1 MNELPQF
8 NIFDII
14 VLLYLL
20 SGLYHGLRRGLS
32 GELASVL
39 STGLAFVGGWKLYQ
53 PLGDHLL
60 KVSKL
65 SSPTAHALAFV
76 ILIVGGY
83 IVLKI
88 IRLLLRHLMEF
99 SFKGKLER
107 LGGALAGLVRVT
119 VVASAAVLVV
129 GLGPGAYLRNLVIEG
144 EAEPVEGLF
153 LAFHH
158 LVIDAV
164 SWRILAEDLARVSR
178 GEPEPPRATSQLWTS
193 TRSSARRDAIS
204 SFCPGVVGALGR
216 GESPLPLGLLG
227 LG

>member
-32 GELASVL
+32 GELAGVL

-107 LGGALAGLVRVT
+107 LGGALAGLIRVT
-119 VVASAAVLVV
+119 VVAATFVLMV
-129 GLGPGAYLRNLVIEG
+129 GLGPGAFLRNLVIEQSVFG
-144 EAEPVEGLF
+144 SQVFSRLGPVVESLKEKYPALQQAEEQ
-153 LAFHH
+153 
-158 LVIDAV
+158 
-164 SWRILAEDLARVSR
+164 AEEPAIPADEEPTDSSDEEEVLGDL
-178 GEPEPPRATSQLWTS
+178 PPIT
-193 TRSSARRDAIS
+193 D
-204 SFCPGVVGALGR
+204 
-216 GESPLPLGLLG
+216 EE
-227 LG
+227 

>member
-20 SGLYHGLRRGLS
+20 SGLYQGLRRGLS

-107 LGGALAGLVRVT
+107 LGGALAGLIRVT
-119 VVASAAVLVV
+119 VVAAAFVLMV
-129 GLGPGAYLRNLVIEG
+129 GLGPGAFLRSLVIEKSVFG
-144 EAEPVEGLF
+144 SQVFSRLGPVVESLKEKYPALQQAEEP
-153 LAFHH
+153 
-158 LVIDAV
+158 AV
-164 SWRILAEDLARVSR
+164 PADEMQPDSSNDTEVLGDL
-178 GEPEPPRATSQLWTS
+178 PPIT
-193 TRSSARRDAIS
+193 D
-204 SFCPGVVGALGR
+204 
-216 GESPLPLGLLG
+216 EE
-227 LG
+227 

>member
-107 LGGALAGLVRVT
+107 LGGALSGLIRVT
-119 VVASAAVLVV
+119 VVAATFVLMV
-129 GLGPGAYLRNLVIEG
+129 GLGPGAFLRDLVIEKSVFG
-144 EAEPVEGLF
+144 SQVFSRLGPVVESLKEKYPALQQAEEPAIPADEEQAETSNDTEVL
-153 LAFHH
+153 
-158 LVIDAV
+158 
-164 SWRILAEDLARVSR
+164 EDL
-178 GEPEPPRATSQLWTS
+178 PPIT
-193 TRSSARRDAIS
+193 D
-204 SFCPGVVGALGR
+204 
-216 GESPLPLGLLG
+216 EE
-227 LG
+227 

>member
-20 SGLYHGLRRGLS
+20 FGLYQGLRRGLS

-39 STGLAFVGGWKLYQ
+39 STALAFVGGWKLYQ
-53 PLGDHLL
+53 PLGDYLM

-65 SSPTAHALAFV
+65 SSPSAHALAFV
-76 ILIVGGY
+76 VLIVGGY

-107 LGGALAGLVRVT
+107 LGGALAGLIRVT
-119 VVASAAVLVV
+119 VVASAVVLIV
-129 GLGPGAYLRNLVIEG
+129 GLGPGAYLRNLVIEHSVFGSQVFSYLGPMVESLKEKYPVLQQAG
-144 EAEPVEGLF
+144 EPAVPADKESAEPPSDEE
-153 LAFHH
+153 A
-158 LVIDAV
+158 
-164 SWRILAEDLARVSR
+164 
-178 GEPEPPRATSQLWTS
+178 GEEVPPVT
-193 TRSSARRDAIS
+193 D
-204 SFCPGVVGALGR
+204 
-216 GESPLPLGLLG
+216 EE
-227 LG
+227 